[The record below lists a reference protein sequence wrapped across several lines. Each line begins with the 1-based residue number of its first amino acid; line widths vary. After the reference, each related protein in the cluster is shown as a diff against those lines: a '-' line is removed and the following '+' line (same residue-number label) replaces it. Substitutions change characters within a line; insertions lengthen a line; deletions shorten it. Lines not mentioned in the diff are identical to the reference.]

1 MNAEIRPAT
10 VADVPALVPLVEQ
23 YWAFEDITH
32 FDLPQVSRVLS
43 RALSDP
49 ARMSGWVARMD
60 GDAVAYL
67 LAAYV
72 FSLEHLGLTAEI
84 DEFFVLP
91 SARGVGIGDELL
103 RLAEVEFRRRQC
115 TNVFL
120 QIGKGNDRA
129 RIFYRAHGFDGR
141 DGFDLLDK
149 MLPGSS

>member
-91 SARGVGIGDELL
+91 GARGRGLGNRLL
-103 RLAEVEFRRRQC
+103 QLAEAEFRARMHQCVPADRQGERRRAGLLPRQR
-115 TNVFL
+115 
-120 QIGKGNDRA
+120 IRRA
-129 RIFYRAHGFDGR
+129 RRLR
-141 DGFDLLDK
+141 T
-149 MLPGSS
+149 PR

>member
-91 SARGVGIGDELL
+91 GARGRGLGNRLL
-103 RLAEVEFRRRQC
+103 QLAEAEFRARGC

-120 QIGKGNDRA
+120 QIGRGNDVA
-129 RIFYRAHGFDGR
+129 RVFYRANGFAER
-141 DGFDLLDK
+141 AGFELLDK
-149 MLPGSS
+149 MLPGR

>member
-91 SARGVGIGDELL
+91 GARGRGLGNRLL
-103 RLAEVEFRRRQC
+103 QLAEAEFRARGC

-120 QIGKGNDRA
+120 QIGRGNDGA
-129 RIFYRAHGFDGR
+129 RVFYRANGFAER
-141 DGFDLLDK
+141 AGFELLDK
-149 MLPGSS
+149 MLPGR